1 MLGPKKEDIQ
11 KIHAEVNQIVNQRL
25 SLATLAVTVFGALVA
40 WLIPK
45 SSPSVGSDVGAFIYA
60 ATILLLAVL
69 FSLFLLAHNLTYM
82 LRIYT
87 TYLDENNVSNW
98 EKDWSAYRARFKYV
112 GYTKPQ
118 ALIFLI
124 LGILSVA
131 FPFLLA
137 IIYSLNI
144 EPKIGAIICILI
156 GGLYIIFVSGMGFWK
171 WFAREDEMRRRWK
184 LLKRKRR

>member
-45 SSPSVGSDVGAFIYA
+45 STPSAGSEVGAFIYG
-60 ATILLLAVL
+60 ATILLLLVL
-69 FSLFLLAHNLTYM
+69 FSLFLLAHHLTYM

-87 TYLDENNVSNW
+87 TYLDESNASNW

-124 LGILSVA
+124 LGILSA
-131 FPFLLA
+131 IFPFLLA
-137 IIYSLNI
+137 LVYSLNF
-144 EPKIGAIICILI
+144 EPKIGAIVCVLA
-156 GGLYIIFVSGMGFWK
+156 GGLYAIFVSGMGFWK
-171 WFAREDEMRRRWK
+171 WFAKEDEMRQRWK
-184 LLKRKRR
+184 KLKGKQR